1 MPAFVLSIPA
11 QPLGNGWTRTWH
23 CRYPN
28 RMHSYYE
35 ATVTRCAGCTSAYAP
50 LTGRRS
56 ANVCIIGGGLAGLS
70 TALGLAERGVAD
82 VAVLEAQQVGF
93 GASGRNGGFVFG
105 GYSLDCADLLKTLG
119 PARARE
125 LYTLTTDA
133 VDLMRKRIQRYR
145 IDCDATDA
153 GVILANWFDEPARL
167 ETQRRLMRD
176 SFGVEWE
183 TVAAAP
189 LASQLKTSRY
199 HGGLFERNAFHFHPL
214 KYVLGVAG
222 AAAAAGVQIH
232 EKSPVVRLQREG
244 AGFVVHTPHGA
255 LEARHVVMAGGGYA
269 RNVYATVERAVLP
282 IATYVMATEPLGARL
297 NDAIDTK
304 AAVYDTRFA
313 FDYYRPL
320 PDTRILWGGR
330 ISVRDRAPE
339 VIARLLRRDLL
350 KVYPQLH
357 DVRIEHAWGGL
368 MSYARHKMPQI
379 GRSTDGVWHT
389 VGFGGHGMAP
399 TTVSGELLAAAI
411 SGERPVPEAFAAFGL
426 TPTYGALGLAAAQLT
441 YTAMQMRDALAAR
454 RPSTRSTP

>member
-1 MPAFVLSIPA
+1 MQSF
-11 QPLGNGWTRTWH
+11 
-23 CRYPN
+23 
-28 RMHSYYE
+28 YE
-35 ATVTRCAGCTSAYAP
+35 ATVTRAAAHSSAYAP

-56 ANVCIIGGGLAGLS
+56 VNVCIMGGGLAGLS
-70 TALGLAERGVAD
+70 TALGLAERGVTD
-82 VAVLEAQQVGF
+82 VAVLEAEQVGF

-125 LYTLTTDA
+125 LYALTTDA
-133 VDLMRKRIQRYR
+133 VDLMRQRIQCYR

-167 ETQRRLMRD
+167 DTQRRLMRH

-183 TVAAAP
+183 PVAPAE

-214 KYVLGVAG
+214 KYVLGIAG
-222 AAAAAGVQIH
+222 AAANAGVQIH
-232 EKSPVVRLQREG
+232 EKSPVVRFERDG
-244 AGFVVHTPHGA
+244 AGFVVHTPQGA

-269 RNVYATVERAVLP
+269 RNVYAQVERAVLP

-297 NDAIDTK
+297 KDAMDTR

-330 ISVRDRAPE
+330 ISVRDRAPDD
-339 VIARLLRRDLL
+339 IARLLRRDLL

-379 GRSTDGVWHT
+379 GRSTDGVWYA

-426 TPTYGALGLAAAQLT
+426 TRTYGALGLAAAQLT
-441 YTAMQMRDALAAR
+441 YTAMQTRDALAAR
-454 RPSTRSTP
+454 RTSARPAP

>member
-1 MPAFVLSIPA
+1 MQSF
-11 QPLGNGWTRTWH
+11 
-23 CRYPN
+23 
-28 RMHSYYE
+28 YE
-35 ATVTRCAGCTSAYAP
+35 ATVTRSAGHSPAYTP

-56 ANVCIIGGGLAGLS
+56 VNVCIIGAGLAGLS
-70 TALGLAERGVAD
+70 TALGLAERGVTD
-82 VAVLEAQQVGF
+82 IAVLEAEQVGF

-105 GYSLDCADLLKTLG
+105 GYSLDCAGLLKTLG

-145 IDCDATDA
+145 IDCDMTDA

-167 ETQRRLMRD
+167 DTQRRLMRD

-183 TVAAAP
+183 PVAAAE
-189 LASQLKTSRY
+189 LASQLKTNRY

-222 AAAAAGVQIH
+222 AAANAGVQIH
-232 EKSPVVRLQREG
+232 EKSPVVRLQRGG
-244 AGFVVHTPHGA
+244 ARRDDSGFVVHTPHGA

-269 RNVYATVERAVLP
+269 RNVYARVERAVLP

-297 NDAIDTK
+297 KDAIDTR

-330 ISVRDRAPE
+330 ISVRDRAPD

-357 DVRIEHAWGGL
+357 GVHIEHAWGGL

-379 GRSTDGVWHT
+379 GRSADGVWYA
-389 VGFGGHGMAP
+389 VGFGGHGMEP
-399 TTVSGELLAAAI
+399 TTVSGE
-411 SGERPVPEAFAAFGL
+411 RPVPDAFAAFGL
-426 TPTYGALGLAAAQLT
+426 TPAYGALGLAAAQLT
-441 YTAMQMRDALAAR
+441 YTVMQTRDALAAR
-454 RPSTRSTP
+454 RSPARPTP

>member
-1 MPAFVLSIPA
+1 MQSF
-11 QPLGNGWTRTWH
+11 
-23 CRYPN
+23 
-28 RMHSYYE
+28 YE
-35 ATVTRCAGCTSAYAP
+35 ATVARSAGRSSAYAP

-70 TALGLAERGVAD
+70 TALGLAERGVID
-82 VAVLEAQQVGF
+82 VVVLEAEQVGF

-145 IDCDATDA
+145 IDCDVTDA

-167 ETQRRLMRD
+167 DTQRRLMRD

-183 TVAAAP
+183 PVAAAA

-214 KYVLGVAG
+214 KYVLGVAD
-222 AAAAAGVQIH
+222 AAANAGVQIH
-232 EKSPVVRLQREG
+232 EKSPVVRLRPEG
-244 AGFVVHTPHGA
+244 SDFAVHTPHGT
-255 LEARHVVMAGGGYA
+255 LDARHVVMAGGGYA
-269 RNVYATVERAVLP
+269 RNVYARVERAVLP

-297 NDAIDTK
+297 KDAMDTR

-379 GRSTDGVWHT
+379 GRSTDGIWYA

-411 SGERPVPEAFAAFGL
+411 SGERPVPDAFAAFGL
-426 TPTYGALGLAAAQLT
+426 TRTYGALGLAAAQLT
-441 YTAMQMRDALAAR
+441 YTTMQTRDALAAR
-454 RPSTRSTP
+454 RPSIRQTP

>member
-1 MPAFVLSIPA
+1 MQSF
-11 QPLGNGWTRTWH
+11 
-23 CRYPN
+23 
-28 RMHSYYE
+28 YE
-35 ATVTRCAGCTSAYAP
+35 ATVARSAGHSSAYAP

-56 ANVCIIGGGLAGLS
+56 VNVCIIGGGLAGLS

-82 VAVLEAQQVGF
+82 IAVLEAEQVGF

-145 IDCDATDA
+145 IDCDVTDA

-167 ETQRRLMRD
+167 DTQRRMMRD

-183 TVAAAP
+183 HVTAAA

-222 AAAAAGVQIH
+222 AAANAGVQIH
-232 EKSPVVRLQREG
+232 EKSPVVRLQRGGARRDGARRGGARRDDARRGG

-269 RNVYATVERAVLP
+269 RNVYPRVERAVLP

-297 NDAIDTK
+297 NDAIATR

-339 VIARLLRRDLL
+339 IIARLLRRDLL

-357 DVRIEHAWGGL
+357 DVQIEHAWGGL

-379 GRSTDGVWHT
+379 GRSTDGVWYA

-411 SGERPVPEAFAAFGL
+411 SGERPVPDAFAAFGL

-441 YTAMQMRDALAAR
+441 YTAMQTRDALAAR
-454 RPSTRSTP
+454 RPTTRSTS

>member
-1 MPAFVLSIPA
+1 MQSF
-11 QPLGNGWTRTWH
+11 
-23 CRYPN
+23 
-28 RMHSYYE
+28 YE
-35 ATVTRCAGCTSAYAP
+35 ATVTRSAGHPSTYAP

-56 ANVCIIGGGLAGLS
+56 VNVCVIGGGLAGLS
-70 TALGLAERGVAD
+70 TALGLAERGVSD
-82 VAVLEAQQVGF
+82 VTVLEAEQVGF

-125 LYTLTTDA
+125 LYALTTDA
-133 VDLMRKRIQRYR
+133 VDLMRKRIQRYH
-145 IDCDATDA
+145 IDCDVTDA
-153 GVILANWFDEPARL
+153 GVIFANWFDEPARL
-167 ETQRRLMRD
+167 DTQRRLMRD

-183 TVAAAP
+183 PVAAAS

-222 AAAAAGVQIH
+222 AAANAGVQIH
-232 EKSPVVRLQREG
+232 EKSPVVRLQFEG

-255 LEARHVVMAGGGYA
+255 LDARHVVMAGGGYA
-269 RNVYATVERAVLP
+269 RNLYAKVERAVLP

-297 NDAIDTK
+297 KDAIDTR

-379 GRSTDGVWHT
+379 GRSTDGIWYA

-411 SGERPVPEAFAAFGL
+411 AGERPIPDAFAAFGL
-426 TPTYGALGLAAAQLT
+426 TPVYGALGLAAAQLT
-441 YTAMQMRDALAAR
+441 YTAMQTRDALAAR
-454 RPSTRSTP
+454 HSSTRPTP

>member
-1 MPAFVLSIPA
+1 MQSF
-11 QPLGNGWTRTWH
+11 
-23 CRYPN
+23 
-28 RMHSYYE
+28 YE
-35 ATVTRCAGCTSAYAP
+35 ATVARSAGRPSAYAP
-50 LTGRRS
+50 LAGRRS
-56 ANVCIIGGGLAGLS
+56 VDVCIMGGGLAGLS
-70 TALGLAERGVAD
+70 TALGLAERGIAD
-82 VAVLEAQQVGF
+82 VAVLEAEQVGF

-145 IDCDATDA
+145 IDCDVTDA
-153 GVILANWFDEPARL
+153 GVILANWFDDPARL
-167 ETQRRLMRD
+167 DVQRRLMRD

-183 TVAAAP
+183 PVTAAA
-189 LASQLKTSRY
+189 LTSQLKTSRY

-214 KYVLGVAG
+214 KYVLGVAC
-222 AAAAAGVQIH
+222 AAANAGVQIH
-232 EKSPVVRLQREG
+232 EKSPVVRLEHSGAQREG
-244 AGFVVHTPHGA
+244 AGFVVHTPHGV

-269 RNVYATVERAVLP
+269 RNVYARVERAVLP

-297 NDAIDTK
+297 KEAMDTR

-330 ISVRDRAPE
+330 ISVRERDPDS
-339 VIARLLRRDLL
+339 IARLLRHDLL

-357 DVRIEHAWGGL
+357 DVRIEYAWGGL

-379 GRSTDGVWHT
+379 GRSADGVWHA

-411 SGERPVPEAFAAFGL
+411 AGERPVPDAFAAFGL
-426 TPTYGALGLAAAQLT
+426 TPAYGALGLAAAQLT
-441 YTAMQMRDALAAR
+441 YTAMQTRDALAAR
-454 RPSTRSTP
+454 RPLTRSPRSTS

>member
-1 MPAFVLSIPA
+1 MQSF
-11 QPLGNGWTRTWH
+11 
-23 CRYPN
+23 
-28 RMHSYYE
+28 YE
-35 ATVTRCAGCTSAYAP
+35 ATVTRAAAHSSAYAP

-56 ANVCIIGGGLAGLS
+56 VNVCIMGGGLAGLS
-70 TALGLAERGVAD
+70 TALGLAERGVTD
-82 VAVLEAQQVGF
+82 VAVLEAEQVGF

-125 LYTLTTDA
+125 LYALTTDA
-133 VDLMRKRIQRYR
+133 VDLMRQGIQCYR
-145 IDCDATDA
+145 IDCDVTDA

-167 ETQRRLMRD
+167 DTQRRLMRD

-183 TVAAAP
+183 PVAPAE

-214 KYVLGVAG
+214 KYVLGIAG
-222 AAAAAGVQIH
+222 AAANAGVQIH
-232 EKSPVVRLQREG
+232 EKSPVVRFERDG
-244 AGFVVHTPHGA
+244 AGFVVHTPQGA

-269 RNVYATVERAVLP
+269 RNVYAQVERAVLP

-297 NDAIDTK
+297 KDAMDTR

-330 ISVRDRAPE
+330 ISVRDRAPDD
-339 VIARLLRRDLL
+339 IARLLRRDLL

-379 GRSTDGVWHT
+379 GRSTDGVWYA

-426 TPTYGALGLAAAQLT
+426 TRTYGALGLAAAQLT
-441 YTAMQMRDALAAR
+441 YTAMQTRDALAAR
-454 RPSTRSTP
+454 RTSARPAP

>member
-1 MPAFVLSIPA
+1 MQSF
-11 QPLGNGWTRTWH
+11 
-23 CRYPN
+23 
-28 RMHSYYE
+28 YE
-35 ATVTRCAGCTSAYAP
+35 ATVARSAGHSSAYAP

-56 ANVCIIGGGLAGLS
+56 VNVCIIGGGLAGLS

-82 VAVLEAQQVGF
+82 VAVLEAEQVGF

-133 VDLMRKRIQRYR
+133 VDLMRKRIRRYR
-145 IDCDATDA
+145 IDCDVTDA

-183 TVAAAP
+183 PVAAAE

-214 KYVLGVAG
+214 KYVLGVAS
-222 AAAAAGVQIH
+222 AAANAGVQIH
-232 EKSPVVRLQREG
+232 EKSPVVRLELEG
-244 AGFVVHTPHGA
+244 SDFVVHTPHGA
-255 LEARHVVMAGGGYA
+255 LDARHVVMAGGGYA
-269 RNVYATVERAVLP
+269 RNVYPRVERAVLP

-297 NDAIDTK
+297 KDAMDTR

-330 ISVRDRAPE
+330 ISVRDRSPDI
-339 VIARLLRRDLL
+339 IARLLRRDLL

-379 GRSTDGVWHT
+379 GRSTDGIWYA

-411 SGERPVPEAFAAFGL
+411 SGERPVPDAFAAFGL

-441 YTAMQMRDALAAR
+441 YTAMQTRDALAAR
-454 RPSTRSTP
+454 RPSNRSTP

>member
-1 MPAFVLSIPA
+1 MSNRFEVQALSD
-11 QPLGNGWTRTWH
+11 GWTRARH
-23 CRYPN
+23 CRYPS
-28 RMHSYYE
+28 RMQSFYE
-35 ATVTRCAGCTSAYAP
+35 ATVTRSDGHPSAYAP

-56 ANVCIIGGGLAGLS
+56 VNVCIIGGGLAGLS
-70 TALGLAERGVAD
+70 TALGLAERGVTD
-82 VAVLEAQQVGF
+82 VAVLETEQVGF

-133 VDLMRKRIQRYR
+133 VDLMRKRIRRYR
-145 IDCDATDA
+145 IDCDVTDA

-183 TVAAAP
+183 PVAAAE

-214 KYVLGVAG
+214 KYVLGVAS
-222 AAAAAGVQIH
+222 AAANAGVQIH
-232 EKSPVVRLQREG
+232 EKSPVVRLELEG
-244 AGFVVHTPHGA
+244 SDFVVHTPHGA
-255 LEARHVVMAGGGYA
+255 LDARHVVMAGGGYA
-269 RNVYATVERAVLP
+269 RNVYPRVERAVLP

-297 NDAIDTK
+297 KDAMDTR

-330 ISVRDRAPE
+330 ISVRDRSPDI
-339 VIARLLRRDLL
+339 IARLLRRDLL

-379 GRSTDGVWHT
+379 GRSTDGIWYA

-411 SGERPVPEAFAAFGL
+411 SGERPVPDAFAAFGL
-426 TPTYGALGLAAAQLT
+426 TPTYGALGLAAAQLS
-441 YTAMQMRDALAAR
+441 YTAMQTRDALAAR
-454 RPSTRSTP
+454 RPSNRSTP

>member
-1 MPAFVLSIPA
+1 M
-11 QPLGNGWTRTWH
+11 QN
-23 CRYPN
+23 
-28 RMHSYYE
+28 YYE
-35 ATVTRCAGCTSAYAP
+35 ATVTRSSGLAPAYSP
-50 LTGRRS
+50 LAGRRGV
-56 ANVCIIGGGLAGLS
+56 NVCIVGGGLAGLS
-70 TALGLAERGVAD
+70 TALGLAERGVAE

-133 VDLMRKRIQRYR
+133 VDLMRERIQRYR
-145 IDCDATDA
+145 IDCDVTDA

-167 ETQRRLMRD
+167 DSQRRLMRD

-183 TVAAAP
+183 PVPAAQ
-189 LASQLKTSRY
+189 LASQLKTNRY

-222 AAAAAGVQIH
+222 AAAHAGVRIH
-232 EKSPVVRLQREG
+232 EHSPVVSLQRDG

-269 RNVYATVERAVLP
+269 RNVYAKVERAVLP
-282 IATYVMATEPLGARL
+282 IATYVMATEPLGPRL
-297 NDAIDTK
+297 KDAIDTR

-357 DVRIEHAWGGL
+357 DVRIDYAWGGL

-379 GRSTDGVWHT
+379 GRSVDGIWYA

-426 TPTYGALGLAAAQLT
+426 TPAYGALGLAAAQLT
-441 YTAMQMRDALAAR
+441 YTAMQTRDALAAR
-454 RPSTRSTP
+454 RRPIRSTV

>member
-1 MPAFVLSIPA
+1 MQSF
-11 QPLGNGWTRTWH
+11 
-23 CRYPN
+23 
-28 RMHSYYE
+28 YE
-35 ATVTRCAGCTSAYAP
+35 ATVARSAGRPSAYAP
-50 LTGRRS
+50 LAGRRS
-56 ANVCIIGGGLAGLS
+56 VDVCIMGGGLAGLS
-70 TALGLAERGVAD
+70 TALGLAERGITD
-82 VAVLEAQQVGF
+82 VAVLEAEQVGF

-105 GYSLDCADLLKTLG
+105 GYSLDCAALLKTLG

-133 VDLMRKRIQRYR
+133 VDLMRKRIQRYS
-145 IDCDATDA
+145 IDCDVTDA

-167 ETQRRLMRD
+167 DAQRRLMRD

-183 TVAAAP
+183 PVTAAA

-199 HGGLFERNAFHFHPL
+199 HGGLFERNAFNFHPL
-214 KYVLGVAG
+214 KYVLGVAC
-222 AAAAAGVQIH
+222 AAANAGVQIH
-232 EKSPVVRLQREG
+232 ETSPVVRLEHSGTQREG
-244 AGFVVHTPHGA
+244 AGFVVHTPHGV

-269 RNVYATVERAVLP
+269 RNVYARVERAVLP

-297 NDAIDTK
+297 KEAMDTR

-330 ISVRDRAPE
+330 ISVRERDPDS
-339 VIARLLRRDLL
+339 IARLLRRDLL

-357 DVRIEHAWGGL
+357 DVRIEYAWGGL

-379 GRSTDGVWHT
+379 GRSADGVWHA

-411 SGERPVPEAFAAFGL
+411 SGERPVPDAFAAFGL
-426 TPTYGALGLAAAQLT
+426 TPAYGALGLAAAQLT
-441 YTAMQMRDALAAR
+441 YTAMQTRDALAAR
-454 RPSTRSTP
+454 RPSTRSPRSTS

>member
-1 MPAFVLSIPA
+1 MQSF
-11 QPLGNGWTRTWH
+11 
-23 CRYPN
+23 
-28 RMHSYYE
+28 YE
-35 ATVTRCAGCTSAYAP
+35 ATVTRPSDHAP
-50 LTGRRS
+50 LAGRRS
-56 ANVCIIGGGLAGLS
+56 AHVCIIGGGLAGLS
-70 TALGLAERGVAD
+70 TALGLAERGVGE
-82 VAVLEAQQVGF
+82 VVVLEAQQVGF

-119 PARARE
+119 PAHARE

-133 VDLMRKRIQRYR
+133 VDLMRQRIARYR

-167 ETQRRLMRD
+167 DAQRRLMRE

-183 TVAAAP
+183 PVAAAQ
-189 LASQLKTSRY
+189 LASQLKTRRY

-214 KYVLGVAG
+214 KYVLGVAD
-222 AAAAAGVQIH
+222 AAARAGVTIH
-232 EKSPVVRLQREG
+232 EHSPVVRLQRAG
-244 AGFVVHTPHGA
+244 AGFVVHTQQGA
-255 LEARHVVMAGGGYA
+255 LDARHVVMAGGGYA
-269 RNVYATVERAVLP
+269 RNVYARVERAVLP

-297 NDAIDTK
+297 HDAIDTR

-330 ISVRDRAPE
+330 ISVRDRAPGT
-339 VIARLLRRDLL
+339 IARLLRRDLL
-350 KVYPQLH
+350 KVYPQLR
-357 DVRIEHAWGGL
+357 DVRIEYAWGGL

-379 GRSTDGVWHT
+379 GRSADGVWYA

-411 SGERPVPEAFAAFGL
+411 AGEHPVPDAFARFGL
-426 TPTYGALGLAAAQLT
+426 TPAFGALGLAAAQLT
-441 YTAMQMRDALAAR
+441 YTTMQTRDALAAR
-454 RPSTRSTP
+454 RRAARPVV